1 MLKTHYSKPALS
13 FQRQIQQL
21 KARGLVIQNPQKAV
35 HLLQSISYYR
45 LSGYWYPL
53 LANKEKHLF
62 KPGAEFE
69 NCFKLY
75 RFDRELRS
83 TVTSELEKIEIAV
96 RAKIIYTL
104 SEQAGP
110 FGYLNPAIYKKPQQ
124 FHDYLHPKLNEE
136 YARSDEEFI
145 RAFRTKY
152 ANPLP
157 PSWMAMEIVSFGTL
171 SRLFSYLKPGREKRG
186 IANHFGLSES
196 VFENWLHCMV
206 YLRNICAHHSR
217 FWNRTL
223 SIQPQLPLSPKRIF
237 IQNKN
242 VRSDRAYFVLVMIR
256 YMLQTVN
263 PKSGFVQKIKALLVK
278 YNNVDPQA
286 MGFPLNWEQEQFWQ
300 Q

>member
-21 KARGLVIQNPQKAV
+21 KARGLVIQNPQKAL

-62 KPGAEFE
+62 KPGAQFE

-83 TVTSELEKIEIAV
+83 TITSELEKIEIAV
-96 RAKIIYTL
+96 RAKIIYNL

-110 FGYLNPAIYKKPQQ
+110 FGYLSPAIYKKPQQ

-145 RAFRTKY
+145 RAFRIKY

-217 FWNRTL
+217 LWNRTL

-263 PKSGFVQKIKALLVK
+263 PKSDFVQKIKALLIK
-278 YNNVDPQA
+278 YSNVDPQA
-286 MGFPLNWEQEQFWQ
+286 MGFPSNWEQEPFWQ